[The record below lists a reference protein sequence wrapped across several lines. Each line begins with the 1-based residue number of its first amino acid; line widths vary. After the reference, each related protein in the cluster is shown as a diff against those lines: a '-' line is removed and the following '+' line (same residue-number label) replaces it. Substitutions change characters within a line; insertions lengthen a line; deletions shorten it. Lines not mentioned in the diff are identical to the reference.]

1 MFCSFDTV
9 RTTNVVPLKITIQRS
24 YEGYMADTVD
34 IRYARLEDAALRAVS
49 NGLTKKLL
57 HALHAC
63 NISDQS

>member
-1 MFCSFDTV
+1 MVRVCSFDTV

-34 IRYARLEDAALRAVS
+34 IRYARLEDSALRAVS

-57 HALHAC
+57 HALHA
-63 NISDQS
+63 